1 MSLKNRPEFETEI
14 ETEVNE
20 AEVVVDAGKAAPA
33 AGVAAAQAP
42 AVRASSAV
50 GTPRSAQ
57 FAPAFAEFNGFFDIA
72 TVDSLALA
80 TPRIKGEQG
89 SLFRGQD
96 ELGPSVQFE
105 IVSFNPRWVIGC
117 GEDNDEARDL
127 FRVSYDNKVTTN
139 GEDVQDYIQSLK
151 AQGYAKANI
160 APYLDVFG
168 FVTKIGDKEIPVE
181 RRELSC
187 LQCSKT
193 SMGAF
198 KAFCTTQGLLQSR
211 GLSRPT
217 SEVEVHAE
225 KRTAGNNKYTN
236 FSFHMPKA

>member
-1 MSLKNRPEFETEI
+1 MSLKNRPEFETET
-14 ETEVNE
+14 ETNEV
-20 AEVVVDAGKAAPA
+20 EVVTNSDNAAPSVSA
-33 AGVAAAQAP
+33 ATTP
-42 AVRASSAV
+42 AVRESSAV

-57 FAPAFAEFNGFFDIA
+57 FAPAFAEFNGFFDTA

-96 ELGPSVQFE
+96 ELGPAIQFE

-117 GEDNDEARDL
+117 GEDNDEAREL
-127 FRVSYDNKVTTN
+127 FRVSYDNEVTTN
-139 GEDVQDYIQSLK
+139 GEDVQDYIHSLK

-160 APYLDVFG
+160 SPYLDVFG

-198 KAFCTTQGLLQSR
+198 QAFCTTQGLLQSR
-211 GLSRPT
+211 GLSRQT
-217 SEVEVHAE
+217 SVVEVHAE
-225 KRTAGNNKYTN
+225 KRTSGNNKYTN

>member
-1 MSLKNRPEFETEI
+1 MSLKNRPEFETE
-14 ETEVNE
+14 TNE
-20 AEVVVDAGKAAPA
+20 AEVAANSDNAAPVA
-33 AGVAAAQAP
+33 SVAAATTP
-42 AVRASSAV
+42 AVRESSAV
-50 GTPRSAQ
+50 ATPRSAQ
-57 FAPAFAEFNGFFDIA
+57 FTPAFAEFNGFFDIA

-127 FRVSYDNKVTTN
+127 FRVSHDNKVTTN
-139 GEDVQDYIQSLK
+139 GENVHDYIQSLK
-151 AQGYAKANI
+151 AQGYTKTNI
-160 APYLDVFG
+160 SPYLDVFG
-168 FVTKIGDKEIPVE
+168 FVTKIGDKEIPTE

-198 KAFCTTQGLLQSR
+198 QAFCTTQGLLQSR
-211 GLSRPT
+211 GLSRQT
-217 SEVEVHAE
+217 SVVEIHAE
-225 KRTAGNNKYTN
+225 KRVAGNNKYTN
-236 FSFHMPKA
+236 FSFHMPKV